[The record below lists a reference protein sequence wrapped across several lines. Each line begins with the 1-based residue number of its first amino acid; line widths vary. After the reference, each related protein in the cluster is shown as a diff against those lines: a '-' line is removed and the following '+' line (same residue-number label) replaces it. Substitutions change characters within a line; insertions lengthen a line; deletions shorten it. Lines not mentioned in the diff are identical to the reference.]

1 MLPILRKTRLAT
13 IVIVA
18 ACSSATTAPNP
29 KSEATFT
36 VSDAAVQAL
45 ASVRSGWVFYKNRP
59 DTLNRSQGSGHPE
72 ARLLTRY
79 NAKAATQLDATGKV
93 RAGAVFPDSS
103 IIVKDLINGNSL
115 VTVAVMMKLSKSPQA
130 TPDGWI
136 WTEYSANGNVAAS
149 VNSRGQSCTGCHGSG
164 IDFTRMNDS
173 QP

>member
-45 ASVRSGWVFYKNRP
+45 AAARNGWVFYKSRP
-59 DTLNRSQGSGHPE
+59 DTLNRSRGSGHPE

-79 NAKAATQLDATGKV
+79 NAKAATQLDAAGKV
-93 RAGAVFPDSS
+93 RVGAVFPDSS

-130 TPDGWI
+130 TAEGWI
-136 WTEYSANGNVAAS
+136 WTEYSANGTVAAS
-149 VNSRGQSCTGCHGSG
+149 VNGRGQGCTGCHGTG